1 MARRMKGGFGEDG
14 SSMMVPLLLS
24 LLGIA
29 AIVVFLVMVG
39 KKETFV
45 PTAPSSS
52 GDNKEVTPSGN
63 VILY

>member
-1 MARRMKGGFGEDG
+1 MKGGFGEDG